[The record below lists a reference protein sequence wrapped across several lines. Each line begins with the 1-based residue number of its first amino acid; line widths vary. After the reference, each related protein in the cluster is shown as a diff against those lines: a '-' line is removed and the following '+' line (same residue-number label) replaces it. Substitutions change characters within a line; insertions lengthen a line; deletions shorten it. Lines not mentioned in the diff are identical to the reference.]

1 MRRGLS
7 SRRFDCVSAGRPRDI
22 PNDQA
27 IGVEMTVTL
36 VRDLGSP
43 SVVGDVACRFIDLIG
58 DGRWQRRIDA
68 IEQAV
73 SAQRIAGRVV
83 RDRHAIELAI
93 ARLARGTI
101 SRPTSA
107 ERAIAHL
114 AAGTLA
120 VHAALSPRARD
131 RLAERL
137 EAALEGNATLVPA
150 FHLIRT
156 AELNRAR
163 GFTVRFSGLEDGT
176 PYDLRIERDG
186 RSVEIVCSVVSAD
199 EGRWVHRGDWFALVD
214 RINPELQSWLAAH
227 PGRYLLKMT
236 LPEGLD
242 STRNLAEVQ
251 ARIAGLLAGER
262 KSDHSETAVLR
273 LDPLLI
279 AQAEAGQA
287 ALTARLRAQFGE
299 EAHFAV
305 AAAESSMFVMAAR
318 AGRPNEV
325 AAVVQRRLSE
335 LPARLS
341 GDRPGILAVFVED
354 TDPTEWRALR
364 ERLEIEGATRNFLT
378 APEAKPVVAV
388 TCASRFEL
396 LGQPEPLAARGG
408 ELRYRNPAHPSAK
421 DAALAPA
428 VLSQV

>member
-1 MRRGLS
+1 MP
-7 SRRFDCVSAGRPRDI
+7 SANERAIHTPAAMH
-22 PNDQA
+22 QA
-27 IGVEMTVTL
+27 ACAF
-36 VRDLGSP
+36 VR
-43 SVVGDVACRFIDLIG
+43 LIG
-58 DGRWQRRIDA
+58 EAAWRQRIDA
-68 IEQAV
+68 LEAAIGARRV
-73 SAQRIAGRVV
+73 AGRVV
-83 RDRHAIELAI
+83 QDRHALELAI
-93 ARLARGTI
+93 ARLAAGTPV
-101 SRPTSA
+101 RPTAA
-107 ERAIAHL
+107 ERAVAAL
-114 AAGTLA
+114 AADAVAVQATLSSRGA
-120 VHAALSPRARD
+120 D
-131 RLAERL
+131 RLLARL
-137 EAALEGNATLVPA
+137 HDSLDGEATLIPV
-150 FHLIRT
+150 FHLLRT
-156 AELNRAR
+156 AALNRAR
-163 GFTVRFSGLEDGT
+163 GFAVRFTGLEQDT
-176 PYDLRIERDG
+176 PCDLVIERDG
-186 RSVEIVCSVVSAD
+186 RSAEIACAVVSAD

-242 STRNLAEVQ
+242 GTRNLAAVQ
-251 ARIAGLLAGER
+251 ARIAALLASER

-287 ALTARLRAQFGE
+287 ALAVRLRAQFGE

-325 AAVVQRRLSE
+325 AAVLQRRLAE

-341 GDRPGILAVFVED
+341 GARPGILAVFVED
-354 TDPTEWRALR
+354 TDPTEWRSLR
-364 ERLEIEGATRNFLT
+364 ERLELEGATRNFLT
-378 APEAKPVVAV
+378 APAARPVVAV

-396 LGQPEPLAARGG
+396 LGQPEPIAARGG
-408 ELRYRNPAHPSAK
+408 ELRYRNPAHPLAK

>member
-1 MRRGLS
+1 MSGA
-7 SRRFDCVSAGRPRDI
+7 D
-22 PNDQA
+22 
-27 IGVEMTVTL
+27 E
-36 VRDLGSP
+36 RDLVSP
-43 SVVGDVACRFIDLIG
+43 TAISTVARRFIDLVG
-58 DGRWQRRIDA
+58 RARWQRRIET
-68 IEQAV
+68 IEAGI
-73 SAQRIAGRVV
+73 SAQRIAGRVA

-93 ARLARGTI
+93 ARLAGGTT
-101 SRPTSA
+101 SRPTVA
-107 ERAIAHL
+107 ERAIARL
-114 AAGTLA
+114 AADTLST
-120 VHAALSPRARD
+120 HATLSPAARD
-131 RLAERL
+131 RLTVRL
-137 EAALEGNATLVPA
+137 AAALEGTATLVPV
-150 FHLIRT
+150 FHLVRT
-156 AELNRAR
+156 AGLNRAR
-163 GFTVRFSGLEDGT
+163 GFTVHFSGLEEEA

-186 RSVEIVCSVVSAD
+186 RSAEIACAVVSAD

-214 RINPELQSWLAAH
+214 RINPELQAWLAAH

-251 ARIAGLLAGER
+251 ARIAALLEGER

-318 AGRPNEV
+318 AGRPNDV
-325 AAVVQRRLSE
+325 AAVLQRHLAA

-341 GDRPGILAVFVED
+341 GTRPGILAVFVED
-354 TDPTEWRALR
+354 TDPTEWRTLR
-364 ERLEIEGATRNFLT
+364 ERLEIEGATRNFLA
-378 APEAKPVVAV
+378 APEAKPVIAV

>member
-1 MRRGLS
+1 MARAARG
-7 SRRFDCVSAGRPRDI
+7 FV
-22 PNDQA
+22 
-27 IGVEMTVTL
+27 
-36 VRDLGSP
+36 
-43 SVVGDVACRFIDLIG
+43 DLIG
-58 DGRWQRRIDA
+58 RAAWNRRIAALEGA
-68 IEQAV
+68 I
-73 SAQRIAGRVV
+73 SSQRIAGRLV
-83 RDRHAIELAI
+83 RDRHAIELA
-93 ARLARGTI
+93 LARMATAVPPQ
-101 SRPTSA
+101 PTGA
-107 ERAIAHL
+107 ERAIATL
-114 AAGTLA
+114 AAQTLA
-120 VHAALSPRARD
+120 IHAGLTPTGQDRLIATLHAAIDGP
-131 RLAERL
+131 
-137 EAALEGNATLVPA
+137 ATLVPV
-150 FHLIRT
+150 FHLLRT
-156 AELNRAR
+156 AALNRAR
-163 GFTVRFSGLEDGT
+163 GFTVRFSSLDDGT
-176 PYDLRIERDG
+176 PYDLLIERDG
-186 RSVEIVCSVVSAD
+186 REAEIVCGFVSAD

-251 ARIAGLLAGER
+251 ARIAALLEGER
-262 KSDHSETAVLR
+262 KADHSETAVLR

-325 AAVVQRRLSE
+325 AAVLQRRLSE

-341 GDRPGILAVFVED
+341 GARPGILAVFVED
-354 TDPTEWRALR
+354 TDPTEWRSLR

-378 APEAKPVVAV
+378 APEAKSVVAV

-396 LGQPEPLAARGG
+396 LAQPEPLAARGG
-408 ELRYRNPAHPSAK
+408 ELRYRNPAHPAAK

-428 VLSQV
+428 VLSQA